1 LADVEFVHIIQTG
14 SRIDSII
21 PNVPF
26 FDDLYDGIGEYA
38 VNNSQFDEFE
48 NLTLAIVDNLAG
60 SPQNT
65 DSLAGK
71 LGADRKAFNDS
82 IEIGEKASFLIMRR
96 ARAKNILINP
106 TYFSENA
113 DIFSDHVAK
122 QGANSVKHTLDL
134 IRKAQGWPLSLI
146 VSTGEIGGKKI
157 DPSDVTLLQRLAED
171 GIVKPPTVITS
182 HAGKNHFIFTP
193 APASMNINPL
203 RREIYE
209 RALAIISSIRQG
221 QLLPNKFKIRSPGAV
236 LYTLKRE
243 LQLAPTS
250 DYAEQYQNLVHMR
263 IATLVRLQNNY
274 HQLKIIDTPENRESL
289 NIAYQIMQEG
299 SGSAQVD
306 SDAIMAMTGSQEYID
321 SIISSKNLRER
332 GTVKLDEERKF
343 EVEQLILEGF

>member
-1 LADVEFVHIIQTG
+1 
-14 SRIDSII
+14 
-21 PNVPF
+21 
-26 FDDLYDGIGEYA
+26 
-38 VNNSQFDEFE
+38 
-48 NLTLAIVDNLAG
+48 
-60 SPQNT
+60 
-65 DSLAGK
+65 
-71 LGADRKAFNDS
+71 
-82 IEIGEKASFLIMRR
+82 M
-96 ARAKNILINP
+96 
-106 TYFSENA
+106 
-113 DIFSDHVAK
+113 
-122 QGANSVKHTLDL
+122 
-134 IRKAQGWPLSLI
+134 
-146 VSTGEIGGKKI
+146 
-157 DPSDVTLLQRLAED
+157 
-171 GIVKPPTVITS
+171 
-182 HAGKNHFIFTP
+182 
-193 APASMNINPL
+193 
-203 RREIYE
+203 
-209 RALAIISSIRQG
+209 AIISSIRQG